1 MNLSTVPLFTYFF
14 FIIFF
19 FSGGFVDEDEEI
31 PSIFA
36 PGDHFDEDGND
47 ITHPDELPLDA
58 NATEV
63 LKAWAH
69 RLQDVYNQCVPQE
82 QRVAESKVD
91 WGGELRE
98 IYLVLNLPDK
108 IPLINQILEMYKGK
122 EAQMMQTI
130 LMKYKNELPTE
141 YTYRISEMIQAK

>member
-1 MNLSTVPLFTYFF
+1 MEEE
-14 FIIFF
+14 
-19 FSGGFVDEDEEI
+19 EDI

-36 PGDHFDEDGND
+36 PADHYDDDGLVR
-47 ITHPDELPLDA
+47 HPDELPPNA
-58 NATEV
+58 SATEV

-82 QRVAESKVD
+82 RPYENNGDWEKV
-91 WGGELRE
+91 LRE
-98 IYLVLNLPDK
+98 IYEVLNLPDK
-108 IPLINQILEMYKGK
+108 IPLIGQILDMYKGK

-141 YTYRISEMIQAK
+141 YTYRINEMIQAR